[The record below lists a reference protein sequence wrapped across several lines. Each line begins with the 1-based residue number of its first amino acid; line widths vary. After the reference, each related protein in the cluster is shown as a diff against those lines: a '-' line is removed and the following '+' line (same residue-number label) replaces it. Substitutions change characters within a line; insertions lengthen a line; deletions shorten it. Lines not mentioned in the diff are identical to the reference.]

1 VRRALRPDLELTVF
15 AILFNRDRR
24 RVDLADET
32 GHLHAKNVGRGGHV
46 AFVRS
51 KSGPST
57 VGIEASESA
66 SLGERYWIV
75 GRIRLDAREAL
86 KARLAVRLGGADV
99 SDALLCLHA
108 YAAWGERFV
117 DFLAGDFSFAL
128 LDDEE
133 GRLVCVR
140 DQLGVRSL
148 FHASVGET
156 QLVSDSLDW
165 IASRPGIGDALDEHW
180 IADFLATGFCVDFER
195 TVYRDIHRLA
205 PAHVLAISGASVTT
219 RRYWRLEIAE
229 PVYCRDS
236 RSYSERF
243 RELLSRAV
251 ADRLPPGKVG
261 ISMSGGLD
269 STGLAAAAVD
279 ATGDPSRVVGQ
290 CTHFESLMPDDEP
303 HFSSLAARKLGI
315 DLKLLAIDSTIYDP
329 LWRTR
334 SIALPEPSPT
344 ILNAHYDHGISR
356 GMGARASV
364 WFYGEGPDN
373 ALTLERDAYFSWL
386 AGRREWKRLA
396 SALFQYARV
405 KGVGGWSKTLRRHT
419 QRQIPGLPSSDVPAW
434 IDRGLAERTGLAERL
449 RIAEG
454 SKEPRHPWHPRAMAS
469 FNSAIWQRVLGDL
482 ELEEAG
488 ADFEWRHPYLD
499 LRVLEFMLSVPPVPW
514 GWEKHLLRE
523 AMRGRLPTEILERKK
538 TPLVGSPMALAIGTQ
553 GLPDL
558 ARAGQLAEYVDVSA
572 LTAADPS
579 QVVYAHALDH
589 WLATH
594 GGR

>member
-1 VRRALRPDLELTVF
+1 VF
-15 AILFNRDRR
+15 AVLLNRDPR

-32 GHLHAKNVGRGGHV
+32 RALHVEIVGRGGHV
-46 AFVRS
+46 VFVRS
-51 KSGPST
+51 KSGPSA
-57 VGIEASESA
+57 VGIEASKSA

-86 KARLAVRLGGADV
+86 KARFATQLGGADV

-108 YAAWGERFV
+108 YAALGERFV
-117 DFLAGDFSFAL
+117 DFLSGDFSFAL
-128 LDDEE
+128 WDDEE

-148 FHASVGET
+148 FHASAGET
-156 QLVSDSLDW
+156 WFVSDSLDW
-165 IASRPGIGDALDEHW
+165 IASRPSVGDALDEHW

-195 TVYRDIHRLA
+195 TVYRDIHRVA
-205 PAHVLAISGASVTT
+205 PAHLLAVSSSGVTT
-219 RRYWRLEIAE
+219 RRYWQLAIAE
-229 PVYCRDS
+229 PVYRPDP
-236 RSYSERF
+236 RGYGERF
-243 RELLSRAV
+243 RELMSRAV

-315 DLKLLAIDSTIYDP
+315 DLQLLAIDSFIYDP

-344 ILNAHYDHGISR
+344 ILNAHFDRGISR

-386 AGRREWKRLA
+386 ARRREWKRLA
-396 SALFQYARV
+396 GALFQYARV
-405 KGVGGWSKTLRRHT
+405 KGVGGWMRTLRRHT
-419 QRQIPGLPSSDVPAW
+419 QLQTPGPPSSDVPAW
-434 IDRGLAERTGLAERL
+434 VDRGLAERTGLAERV
-449 RIAEG
+449 RIADG

-469 FNSAIWQRVLGDL
+469 FNSAIWQRLLGDL

-488 ADFEWRHPYLD
+488 AGFEWRHPYLD

-538 TPLVGSPMALAIGTQ
+538 TPLVGMPLTLAISAQ

-558 ARAGQLAEYVDVSA
+558 ARTGRLAEYVDASA
-572 LTAADPS
+572 LAAADPDKI
-579 QVVYAHALDH
+579 VNVHALDH

-594 GGR
+594 GVR

>member
-1 VRRALRPDLELTVF
+1 VF
-15 AILFNRDRR
+15 SVLLDRER
-24 RVDLADET
+24 SRVDLANGT
-32 GHLHAKNVGRGGHV
+32 GLPHVEIVGRGGHV
-46 AFVRS
+46 AFARS
-51 KSGPST
+51 KSGPLT
-57 VGIEASESA
+57 VGIEASEIA

-86 KARLAVRLGGADV
+86 KARLAARLDGVDV

-108 YAAWGERFV
+108 YSAWGERFV

-128 LDDEE
+128 WDDGED
-133 GRLVCVR
+133 RLVCVR

-148 FHASVGET
+148 FHASAGET
-156 QLVSDSLDW
+156 WFVSDSLDW
-165 IASRPGIGDALDEHW
+165 IASRPGIGDALDEYW
-180 IADFLATGFCVDFER
+180 IADFLATGFCIDFER
-195 TVYRDIHRLA
+195 TVYRDIHRLE
-205 PAHVLAISGASVTT
+205 PAHTLAISLSGVTT

-229 PVYCRDS
+229 PLYCRES
-236 RSYSERF
+236 RSYGERF

-251 ADRLPPGKVG
+251 VDRLPPGKVG

-269 STGLAAAAVD
+269 STSLAAVAVD
-279 ATGDPSRVVGQ
+279 ATGDPSSVVAQ
-290 CTHFESLMPDDEP
+290 CNHFESLMADDEW

-334 SIALPEPSPT
+334 SITRPEPTLT
-344 ILNAHYDHGISR
+344 ILNAHFDHEVAC

-364 WFYGEGPDN
+364 WFHGEGPDN

-386 AGRREWKRLA
+386 ARRREWKRLA
-396 SALFQYARV
+396 GALFQYARV
-405 KGVGGWSKTLRRHT
+405 KGVDGWMKTLRRHT
-419 QRQIPGLPSSDVPAW
+419 RLQTPGFPSSGVPAW
-434 IDRGLAERTGLAERL
+434 VDRGLAERTGLAERR
-449 RIAEG
+449 RIAGG
-454 SKEPRHPWHPRAMAS
+454 SKEPRHPWHPMAMAS
-469 FNSAIWQRVLGDL
+469 FTSAIWQSLLWDLG
-482 ELEEAG
+482 LEETG

-499 LRVLEFMLSVPPVPW
+499 LRVLQFMLSVPPVPW

-538 TPLVGSPMALAIGTQ
+538 TPLVGMPLTLAISAQ

-558 ARAGQLAEYVDVSA
+558 ARTGRLAAYVDVSA
-572 LTAADPS
+572 LAAADPGKI
-579 QVVYAHALDH
+579 VNVHALDH
-589 WLATH
+589 WLGTH

>member
-1 VRRALRPDLELTVF
+1 MF
-15 AILFNRDRR
+15 AVLFSLDRR

-32 GHLHAKNVGRGGHV
+32 RALHVETVGRAGHV
-46 AFVRS
+46 VFARS
-51 KSGPST
+51 KSGPSA
-57 VGIEASESA
+57 VGIEASNSA

-86 KARLAVRLGGADV
+86 KARLATQLGGADV

-108 YAAWGERFV
+108 YAALGERFV
-117 DFLAGDFSFAL
+117 DVLSGDFSFAL
-128 LDDEE
+128 WDDED

-148 FHASVGET
+148 FHASAGET
-156 QLVSDSLDW
+156 WFVSDSLDW
-165 IASRPGIGDALDEHW
+165 IASRPGVGDALDEHW
-180 IADFLATGFCVDFER
+180 IADFLTAGFCVDFER
-195 TVYRDIHRLA
+195 TVYRDIHRVA
-205 PAHVLAISGASVTT
+205 PAHVLALSSSGGTT
-219 RRYWRLEIAE
+219 RRYWRLALAE
-229 PVYCRDS
+229 PVYRQDP
-236 RSYSERF
+236 RSYGECF

-269 STGLAAAAVD
+269 STSLAAAAVD

-315 DLKLLAIDSTIYDP
+315 DLQLLAIDSFIYDP

-334 SIALPEPSPT
+334 AIALPEPSPA
-344 ILNAHYDHGISR
+344 ILNAHFNRGVSR

-386 AGRREWKRLA
+386 AGRHEWARLA
-396 SALFQYARV
+396 SAFFQYARV
-405 KGVGGWSKTLRRHT
+405 KGVGGWMKTLRRHT
-419 QRQIPGLPSSDVPAW
+419 QRQTPGSPSGDVPAW
-434 IDRGLAERTGLAERL
+434 VDRGLAERTGLAERL
-449 RIAEG
+449 RIAGG

-469 FNSAIWQRVLGDL
+469 FTSAIWQRLL
-482 ELEEAG
+482 WNLALEETG

-499 LRVLEFMLSVPPVPW
+499 LRVLQFMLSVPPVPW

-523 AMRGRLPTEILERKK
+523 AMRGRLPPEILARKK
-538 TPLVGSPMALAIGTQ
+538 TPLVGMPLMLAISAQ

-558 ARAGQLAEYVDVSA
+558 VRTARLAEYIDVSVLA
-572 LTAADPS
+572 AADPGKI
-579 QVVYAHALDH
+579 VNVHALDH
-589 WLATH
+589 WLETH